1 VSKTLAGY
9 LALAAVLAAGG
20 VALAATGGTTGHPAR
35 HGRLSVVA
43 AENAYG
49 SIAAQIGGRHV
60 AVTSILTDP
69 AADPHLFTADTTTGL
84 AVARAALVIQN
95 GAGYDSFMGK
105 LESAA
110 PSSGRIVVTVAD
122 VLGVRGAGA
131 NPHLWYD
138 VPRLGRVA
146 GAIAVGLE
154 RADPRHRAAYR
165 AGLFRFQRRLGP
177 LRREVDAIRARDGG
191 APVAYTEPVPGYLLA
206 AAGLRNRTPGAFSR
220 AIEDG
225 SEPTAAAVA
234 DMTGLLTGHRVRA
247 LLVNTQAVSPV
258 TARMRSAAEAAGVP
272 VVGVT
277 ETLPAG
283 ETFQAWQLRQ
293 ARALARALGR

>member
-1 VSKTLAGY
+1 MAGY
-9 LALAAVLAAGG
+9 VALAVVLAAGG
-20 VALAATGGTTGHPAR
+20 VALAATGSS
-35 HGRLSVVA
+35 GRAPGGRVAVVA

-60 AVTSILTDP
+60 TVTSILRDP
-69 AADPHLFTADTTTGL
+69 AADPHLFTADTETGL
-84 AVARAALVIQN
+84 EVARASVLIQN
-95 GAGYDSFMGK
+95 GAGYDTFMDR
-105 LESAA
+105 LEDAA
-110 PSSGRIVVTVAD
+110 PSASRVVVTVAD
-122 VLGVRGAGA
+122 VLGVHGADA

-146 GAIAVGLE
+146 AAIAAGLE

-165 AGLFRFQRRLGP
+165 AGLDRFERRLAP
-177 LRREVDAIRARDGG
+177 LRREVAAIRARDGG
-191 APVAYTEPVPGYLLA
+191 APVAYTEAVPGYLLA
-206 AAGLRNRTPGAFSR
+206 AAGLRNLTPAAFSR

-225 SEPTAAAVA
+225 SEPTASAVS
-234 DMTGLLTGHRVRA
+234 DMTALLASHRVRV
-247 LLVNTQAVSPV
+247 LLVNTQAVSPI
-258 TARMRSAAEAAGVP
+258 TSRIRSAAAAAGVP

-277 ETLPAG
+277 ETLPEG

>member
-1 VSKTLAGY
+1 MVGY
-9 LALAAVLAAGG
+9 LVLAAVLAAGG
-20 VALAATGGTTGHPAR
+20 VALAATGETEHPAR
-35 HGRLSVVA
+35 NGRLPVVA

-49 SIAAQIGGRHV
+49 SITAQIGGRHL
-60 AVTSILTDP
+60 AVTSILNDP
-69 AADPHLFTADTTTGL
+69 AADPHLFTADTATGL

-110 PSSGRIVVTVAD
+110 PSSGRVVVTVAD
-122 VLGVRGAGA
+122 VLDVHGAGS

-138 VPRLGRVA
+138 VPRLDRIA
-146 GAIAVGLE
+146 GAIAAGLE

-165 AGLFRFQRRLGP
+165 AGLRRFERRLAP
-177 LRREVDAIRARDGG
+177 LRREVAAIRARDGG
-191 APVAYTEPVPGYLLA
+191 AQVACTEPVPGYLLA
-206 AAGLRNRTPGAFSR
+206 AAGLRNLTPGAFSR

-234 DMTGLLTGHRVRA
+234 DMTSLLAGHRVRA
-247 LLVNTQAVSPV
+247 LLVNTQAVSPI
-258 TARMRSAAEAAGVP
+258 TARIRSAAEAAGVP

-293 ARALARALGR
+293 ARALAGALNR

>member
-1 VSKTLAGY
+1 MSKTLLGY
-9 LALAAVLAAGG
+9 LVLAAVLVAGG
-20 VALAATGGTTGHPAR
+20 VALAATGEAEQPAR
-35 HGRLSVVA
+35 NGRLPVVA

-49 SIAAQIGGRHV
+49 SIADQIGGRHV

-177 LRREVDAIRARDGG
+177 LRREVHAIRARDGG

-206 AAGLRNRTPGAFSR
+206 AAGLRNLTPAAFSR

-225 SEPTAAAVA
+225 SEPTASAVS
-234 DMTGLLTGHRVRA
+234 DMTALLASHRVRA
-247 LLVNTQAVSPV
+247 LLVNTQAVSPITSRV
-258 TARMRSAAEAAGVP
+258 RSAAAAAGVP

-277 ETLPAG
+277 ETLPEG

-293 ARALARALGR
+293 ARALARALHR

>member
-1 VSKTLAGY
+1 MSKTLLGY
-9 LALAAVLAAGG
+9 LVLAAALAAGG
-20 VALAATGGTTGHPAR
+20 VTLAATGTTEHPAR
-35 HGRLSVVA
+35 GGRLPVVA

-60 AVTSILTDP
+60 AVTSILNDP

-95 GAGYDSFMGK
+95 GAGYDSFMAK

-146 GAIAVGLE
+146 GAVAAGLE

-165 AGLFRFQRRLGP
+165 AGLRRFEARLAP
-177 LRREVDAIRARDGG
+177 LRREVAAIRARDGG

-206 AAGLRNRTPGAFSR
+206 AAGLRNLTPAAFSR

-234 DMTGLLTGHRVRA
+234 GMTGLLTGHRVRA
-247 LLVNTQAVSPV
+247 LLVNTQALSPI
-258 TARMRSAAEAAGVP
+258 TARIRSAAEAAGIP

-293 ARALARALGR
+293 ARALARALHR

>member
-1 VSKTLAGY
+1 MAGY

-20 VALAATGGTTGHPAR
+20 VALAATGTS
-35 HGRLSVVA
+35 GRPPGGRVAVVA

-49 SIAAQIGGRHV
+49 SITAQIGGRHV
-60 AVTSILTDP
+60 SVTSILRDP
-69 AADPHLFTADTTTGL
+69 AADPHLFTADTGTGL
-84 AVARAALVIQN
+84 EVARAALVIQN
-95 GAGYDSFMGK
+95 GAGYDTFMGR
-105 LESAA
+105 LEDAA
-110 PSSGRIVVTVAD
+110 PSDDRVVVTVAD
-122 VLGVRGAGA
+122 VLGVDGADA

-146 GAIAVGLE
+146 AAIAAGLE

-165 AGLFRFQRRLGP
+165 AGLARFARRLAP
-177 LRREVDAIRARDGG
+177 LEHEVAAIRARDGG

-206 AAGLRNRTPGAFSR
+206 AAGLRNLTRPAFSR

-225 SEPTAAAVA
+225 TEPTAAAVA
-234 DMTGLLTGHRVRA
+234 DMTGLLTGRRVRA
-247 LLVNTQAVSPV
+247 LLVNTQAVSPITSRIRA
-258 TARMRSAAEAAGVP
+258 TARAAGIP

>member
-1 VSKTLAGY
+1 MAGY
-9 LALAAVLAAGG
+9 LALAAALAAGG
-20 VALAATGGTTGHPAR
+20 VTLAATGTS
-35 HGRLSVVA
+35 GRPPGGRVGVVA

-60 AVTSILTDP
+60 AVTSILRDP
-69 AADPHLFTADTTTGL
+69 AADPHLFTPDTGTGL
-84 AVARAALVIQN
+84 DVARAALVIQN
-95 GAGYDSFMGK
+95 GAGYDAFMGK
-105 LESAA
+105 LEDAA
-110 PSSGRIVVTVAD
+110 PSGERVVVTVAD
-122 VLGVRGAGA
+122 VLGVHGAAA

-146 GAIAVGLE
+146 GAIAAGLE
-154 RADPRHRAAYR
+154 QADPRHRAAYR
-165 AGLFRFQRRLGP
+165 AGLRRFKGRLAP
-177 LRREVDAIRARDGG
+177 LEREVAAIRARDGG
-191 APVAYTEPVPGYLLA
+191 APVAYTEPVPAYLLA
-206 AAGLRNRTPGAFSR
+206 AAGLRNLTPPAFSR

-234 DMTGLLTGHRVRA
+234 AMTGLLTGHRVRA
-247 LLVNTQAVSPV
+247 LLVNTQAVSPI
-258 TARMRSAAEAAGVP
+258 TSRIRSAAVAAGIP

-293 ARALARALGR
+293 ARALAGALGR

>member
-1 VSKTLAGY
+1 MSKTLVGY
-9 LALAAVLAAGG
+9 LVLAAVLAAGG
-20 VALAATGGTTGHPAR
+20 AALAATGTTEQPAR
-35 HGRLSVVA
+35 NGRLPVVA

-60 AVTSILTDP
+60 AVTSILNDP
-69 AADPHLFTADTTTGL
+69 AADPHLFTPDTTTGL
-84 AVARAALVIQN
+84 DIARAAVVIQN
-95 GAGYDSFMGK
+95 GAGYDSFMTK

-110 PSSGRIVVTVAD
+110 PSSGRTVVTVAD
-122 VLGVRGAGA
+122 VLGVHGAGA

-146 GAIAVGLE
+146 RAIAAGLG

-165 AGLFRFQRRLGP
+165 AGLRRFEARLTP
-177 LRREVDAIRARDGG
+177 LRREVAAIRAREGG
-191 APVAYTEPVPGYLLA
+191 VPVAYTEPVPGYLLA
-206 AAGLRNRTPGAFSR
+206 AAGLRNLTPAVFSR

-225 SEPTAAAVA
+225 TEPTAAAVA
-234 DMTGLLTGHRVRA
+234 DMTGLFAGHRVRA
-247 LLVNTQAVSPV
+247 LLVNTQAVSPI
-258 TARMRSAAEAAGVP
+258 TARIRSAAEGAGIP

-293 ARALARALGR
+293 ARTLARALGR

>member
-1 VSKTLAGY
+1 MAGY
-9 LALAAVLAAGG
+9 LALAVVLAAGG
-20 VALAATGGTTGHPAR
+20 VALAATGSS
-35 HGRLSVVA
+35 GRAPGGRVAVVA

-60 AVTSILTDP
+60 TVTSILRDP
-69 AADPHLFTADTTTGL
+69 AADPHLFTADTETGL
-84 AVARAALVIQN
+84 EVARASVLIQN
-95 GAGYDSFMGK
+95 GAGYDTFMDR
-105 LESAA
+105 LEDAA
-110 PSSGRIVVTVAD
+110 PSAGRVVVTVAD
-122 VLGVRGAGA
+122 VLGVHGADA

-146 GAIAVGLE
+146 AAIAAGLE

-165 AGLFRFQRRLGP
+165 AGLDRFERRLAP
-177 LRREVDAIRARDGG
+177 LRREVAAIRARDGG
-191 APVAYTEPVPGYLLA
+191 APVAYTEAVPGYLLA
-206 AAGLRNRTPGAFSR
+206 AAGLRNLTPAAFSR

-225 SEPTAAAVA
+225 SEPTASAVS
-234 DMTGLLTGHRVRA
+234 DMTALLARHRVRA
-247 LLVNTQAVSPV
+247 LLVNTQAVSPITSRV
-258 TARMRSAAEAAGVP
+258 RSAAAAAGVP

-277 ETLPAG
+277 ETLPEG

>member
-1 VSKTLAGY
+1 MSKTLVGY
-9 LALAAVLAAGG
+9 LALAAGLAAGG
-20 VALAATGGTTGHPAR
+20 VALATTGTMEQPSR
-35 HGRLSVVA
+35 SGRLPVVA

-60 AVTSILTDP
+60 SVTSVLHDP
-69 AADPHLFTADTTTGL
+69 AADPHLFTPDTTTGL

-95 GAGYDSFMGK
+95 GAGYDSFMSR

-110 PSSGRIVVTVAD
+110 PSSGRVVVTVAD
-122 VLGVRGAGA
+122 ALGVHGAGA

-146 GAIAVGLE
+146 GAIAAGLE
-154 RADPRHRAAYR
+154 RADPRHLAAYR
-165 AGLFRFQRRLGP
+165 AGLRRFEHRLAP
-177 LRREVDAIRARDGG
+177 LRREVAAIRARDGG
-191 APVAYTEPVPGYLLA
+191 TAIAYTEPVPGYLVA
-206 AAGLRNRTPGAFSR
+206 AAGLHNLTPAGFSR

-247 LLVNTQAVSPV
+247 LLVNTQAASPI
-258 TARMRSAAEAAGVP
+258 TARIRSAAETAGIP

-283 ETFQAWQLRQ
+283 QTFQAWQLRQ
-293 ARALARALGR
+293 ARALARALNR

>member
-1 VSKTLAGY
+1 MAGY

-20 VALAATGGTTGHPAR
+20 VALAATGSS
-35 HGRLSVVA
+35 GRPPGGRVAVVA

-60 AVTSILTDP
+60 TVTSILRDP
-69 AADPHLFTADTTTGL
+69 AADPHLFTADTGTGL
-84 AVARAALVIQN
+84 EVARAALVIQN
-95 GAGYDSFMGK
+95 GAGYDTFMNR
-105 LESAA
+105 LEDAA
-110 PSSGRIVVTVAD
+110 PSGDRVVVTVAD
-122 VLGVRGAGA
+122 VLGVQDADA

-146 GAIAVGLE
+146 AAIAAGLE

-165 AGLFRFQRRLGP
+165 AGLAGFQRRLAP
-177 LRREVDAIRARDGG
+177 LEREVAAIRTRDGG

-206 AAGLRNRTPGAFSR
+206 AAGLRDLTPSAFSR

-225 SEPTAAAVA
+225 TEPTAAAVA

-247 LLVNTQAVSPV
+247 LLVNTQAVSPI
-258 TARMRSAAEAAGVP
+258 TSRIRSAARAAGIP

-283 ETFQAWQLRQ
+283 ETFQVWQLRQ
-293 ARALARALGR
+293 ARALAGALGR

>member
-9 LALAAVLAAGG
+9 LALAAVLAAGA
-20 VALAATGGTTGHPAR
+20 VVLAATGTSGRPAG
-35 HGRLSVVA
+35 GRVAVVA

-60 AVTSILTDP
+60 AVTSILRDP
-69 AADPHLFTADTTTGL
+69 AADPHLFTADTGTGL
-84 AVARAALVIQN
+84 EVARAALVIQN
-95 GAGYDSFMGK
+95 GAGYDTFMGK
-105 LESAA
+105 LEDAA
-110 PSSGRIVVTVAD
+110 PSGRRVVVTVAD
-122 VLGVRGAGA
+122 ALGIHAADA

-138 VPRLGRVA
+138 VPRLDRVA
-146 GAIAVGLE
+146 AAIAAGLE
-154 RADPRHRAAYR
+154 RADPRHRPAYR
-165 AGLFRFQRRLGP
+165 AGLVRFQRRLAP
-177 LRREVDAIRARDGG
+177 LRRAVAAIRVRDGG
-191 APVAYTEPVPGYLLA
+191 APVAYTEAVPGYLLA
-206 AAGLRNRTPGAFSR
+206 AAGLRNLTPPAFAR
-220 AIEDG
+220 AIENG
-225 SEPTAAAVA
+225 SEPTASAVA

-247 LLVNTQAVSPV
+247 LLVNTQAISPI
-258 TARMRSAAEAAGVP
+258 TSRIRSEAVAAGIP

>member
-1 VSKTLAGY
+1 MVSKTLLGY
-9 LALAAVLAAGG
+9 VALVAVLAAGG
-20 VALAATGGTTGHPAR
+20 VALAATGTTEHPAR
-35 HGRLSVVA
+35 NGRLSVVA

-60 AVTSILTDP
+60 AVTSILNDP

-84 AVARAALVIQN
+84 DVARAALVIEN

-225 SEPTAAAVA
+225 SDPTAAAVA

-293 ARALARALGR
+293 TRALARALDR

>member
-1 VSKTLAGY
+1 VSRTLLGY
-9 LALAAVLAAGG
+9 VALAAVLAAGG
-20 VALAATGGTTGHPAR
+20 VTLAATGTS
-35 HGRLSVVA
+35 GRPSGGPVAVVA

-49 SIAAQIGGRHV
+49 SMAAQIGGRHV
-60 AVTSILTDP
+60 TVTSILRDP
-69 AADPHLFTADTTTGL
+69 AADPHLFTANTATGL

-95 GAGYDSFMGK
+95 GAGYDSVMGK
-105 LESAA
+105 LEDAA
-110 PSSGRIVVTVAD
+110 PSGDRVVVIVAD
-122 VLGVRGAGA
+122 VLGVHGADA

-138 VPRLGRVA
+138 VPRLDRVA
-146 GAIAVGLE
+146 RAIAAGLE
-154 RADPRHRAAYR
+154 QADPRHRGAYR
-165 AGLFRFQRRLGP
+165 AGLRRFERRLAP
-177 LRREVDAIRARDGG
+177 LRREVAAIRARDGG

-206 AAGLRNRTPGAFSR
+206 AAGLRNLTPPAFAR

-247 LLVNTQAVSPV
+247 LLLNTQAVSPI
-258 TARMRSAAEAAGVP
+258 TSRIRSAALAAGIP

>member
-1 VSKTLAGY
+1 MSKTLLGY
-9 LALAAVLAAGG
+9 LVLAAVLAAGG
-20 VALAATGGTTGHPAR
+20 VALAATGETAQPAR
-35 HGRLSVVA
+35 NGRLPVVA

-49 SIAAQIGGRHV
+49 SIAAQIGRRRV
-60 AVTSILTDP
+60 AVTSILNDP
-69 AADPHLFTADTTTGL
+69 AADPHLFTADTRTAR

-122 VLGVRGAGA
+122 ALGVHGAGA

-138 VPRLGRVA
+138 VPRLDRVA
-146 GAIAVGLE
+146 GAIAAGLE

-165 AGLFRFQRRLGP
+165 AGLRRFERRLAP
-177 LRREVDAIRARDGG
+177 LRREVAAIRARDGG

-206 AAGLRNRTPGAFSR
+206 AAGLRNVTPRAFSR

-234 DMTGLLTGHRVRA
+234 GMTRLLTGHRVRV
-247 LLVNTQAVSPV
+247 LLVNTQAVSPI
-258 TARMRSAAEAAGVP
+258 TARIRSAAEAAGIP

-283 ETFQAWQLRQ
+283 ETFEAWQMRQ
-293 ARALARALGR
+293 VRALARALGR

>member
-9 LALAAVLAAGG
+9 LALAAVLAAGV
-20 VALAATGGTTGHPAR
+20 VALAATGTS
-35 HGRLSVVA
+35 GRPSGGPVPVVA

-60 AVTSILTDP
+60 AVTSILRDP
-69 AADPHLFTADTTTGL
+69 AADPHLFTADTQTGL
-84 AVARAALVIQN
+84 DVARAALVIEN
-95 GAGYDSFMGK
+95 GAGYDTFMGK
-105 LESAA
+105 LEDAA
-110 PSSGRIVVTVAD
+110 PSGGRVVVTVAD
-122 VLGVRGAGA
+122 VLGVHGTDA

-146 GAIAVGLE
+146 AAIAAGLE
-154 RADPRHRAAYR
+154 RADPRHRADYR
-165 AGLFRFQRRLGP
+165 AGLGRFERRLAP
-177 LRREVDAIRARDGG
+177 LEREVASIRARDGG
-191 APVAYTEPVPGYLLA
+191 APVAYTEPVAGYLLA
-206 AAGLRNRTPGAFSR
+206 AAGLRSLTPPAFSR

-247 LLVNTQAVSPV
+247 LLVNTQAVSPI
-258 TARMRSAAEAAGVP
+258 TSRIRSAAAAAGIP

-293 ARALARALGR
+293 ARSLARALAR

>member
-1 VSKTLAGY
+1 MSKTLAGY
-9 LALAAVLAAGG
+9 VVLAAVLAAGG
-20 VALAATGGTTGHPAR
+20 VALAATGETEQPAR
-35 HGRLSVVA
+35 NGRLPVVA

-49 SIAAQIGGRHV
+49 SIAAQIGGRQV
-60 AVTSILTDP
+60 ALTSILNDP

-84 AVARAALVIQN
+84 SVARAALVIQN
-95 GAGYDSFMGK
+95 GAGYDSFVGK

-110 PSSGRIVVTVAD
+110 PSSGRVVVTVAD
-122 VLGVRGAGA
+122 ALDVHGAGA

-138 VPRLGRVA
+138 LPRLDRIA
-146 GAIAVGLE
+146 GAIAAGLE

-165 AGLFRFQRRLGP
+165 AGLRRFERRLAP
-177 LRREVDAIRARDGG
+177 LRREVAAIRARDGG

-206 AAGLRNRTPGAFSR
+206 AAGLRNLTPGAFSR

-234 DMTGLLTGHRVRA
+234 DMTSLLAGHRVRA
-247 LLVNTQAVSPV
+247 LLVNTQAVSPI
-258 TARMRSAAEAAGVP
+258 TARIRSAAEAAGVP

-293 ARALARALGR
+293 ARALARALNR

>member
-69 AADPHLFTADTTTGL
+69 ADPHLFTADTTTGL

>member
-1 VSKTLAGY
+1 MSKTLLGY
-9 LALAAVLAAGG
+9 LVLAAVLVAGG
-20 VALAATGGTTGHPAR
+20 VALAATGEAEQPAR
-35 HGRLSVVA
+35 NGRLPVVA

-49 SIAAQIGGRHV
+49 SIADQIGGRHV
-60 AVTSILTDP
+60 AVTSILNDP
-69 AADPHLFTADTTTGL
+69 AADPHLFTADTATGL

-95 GAGYDSFMGK
+95 GAGYDSFMGT

-122 VLGVRGAGA
+122 VLGVHGAGA

-138 VPRLGRVA
+138 VPRLDRVA
-146 GAIAVGLE
+146 GAIAAGLE

-165 AGLFRFQRRLGP
+165 AGLRRFEGRLAP
-177 LRREVDAIRARDGG
+177 LRREVAAIRARDGG
-191 APVAYTEPVPGYLLA
+191 TAVAYTEPVPGYLLA
-206 AAGLRNRTPGAFSR
+206 AAGLRNLTPGAFSR
-220 AIEDG
+220 AIENG

-234 DMTGLLTGHRVRA
+234 GMTGLLTGHRVRA
-247 LLVNTQAVSPV
+247 LLVNTQAVSPI
-258 TARMRSAAEAAGVP
+258 TARIRSAAEAAGIP
-272 VVGVT
+272 IVGVT

-293 ARALARALGR
+293 ARALARALHR

>member
-9 LALAAVLAAGG
+9 LALTVVLAAGG
-20 VALAATGGTTGHPAR
+20 VALAATGTS
-35 HGRLSVVA
+35 GRPSGGKVAVVA

-60 AVTSILTDP
+60 AVTSILRDP
-69 AADPHLFTADTTTGL
+69 AADPHLFTAGTGTGL
-84 AVARAALVIQN
+84 DVARAGLVIQN
-95 GAGYDSFMGK
+95 GAGYDTFMDR
-105 LESAA
+105 LEDAA
-110 PSSGRIVVTVAD
+110 PSGARVVVTVAD
-122 VLGVRGAGA
+122 VLGVHGADA

-146 GAIAVGLE
+146 AAIAAGLE
-154 RADPRHRAAYR
+154 RADPRHRADYR
-165 AGLFRFQRRLGP
+165 AGLARFERRLAP
-177 LRREVDAIRARDGG
+177 LGREVAAIRARDGG

-206 AAGLRNRTPGAFSR
+206 AAGLRNLTPPAFSR

-225 SEPTAAAVA
+225 SEPTASAVA
-234 DMTGLLTGHRVRA
+234 DMTALLTGHRVRA
-247 LLVNTQAVSPV
+247 LLVNTQAVSPI
-258 TARMRSAAEAAGVP
+258 TSRIRSAAVAAGIP

-277 ETLPAG
+277 ETLPAD

-293 ARALARALGR
+293 ARALARALDR

>member
-9 LALAAVLAAGG
+9 LVLAVALAAGG
-20 VALAATGGTTGHPAR
+20 IALAATGTSAGPSGGKVA
-35 HGRLSVVA
+35 VVA

-60 AVTSILTDP
+60 AVTSILRDP
-69 AADPHLFTADTTTGL
+69 AADPHLFTADTETGL
-84 AVARAALVIQN
+84 EVARAGLVIQN
-95 GAGYDSFMGK
+95 GAGYDTFMDR
-105 LESAA
+105 LEAAA
-110 PSSGRIVVTVAD
+110 PSGDRIVVTVAD
-122 VLGVRGAGA
+122 ALGVHGGDA

-146 GAIAVGLE
+146 GAIAAGLA
-154 RADPRHRAAYR
+154 RADPRHRADYR
-165 AGLFRFQRRLGP
+165 AGLIRFERRLVP
-177 LRREVDAIRARDGG
+177 LEREVAAIRARDGG
-191 APVAYTEPVPGYLLA
+191 APVAYTEAVPGYLLA
-206 AAGLRNRTPGAFSR
+206 AAGLRSLTPPAFSR

-225 SEPTAAAVA
+225 SEPTASAVA
-234 DMTGLLTGHRVRA
+234 GMTGLLSGHRVRA
-247 LLVNTQAVSPV
+247 LLVNTQAVSPI
-258 TARMRSAAEAAGVP
+258 TSRIRSAAVAAGIP

>member
-1 VSKTLAGY
+1 MAGY
-9 LALAAVLAAGG
+9 LALAVVLAAGG
-20 VALAATGGTTGHPAR
+20 VALAATGSS
-35 HGRLSVVA
+35 GRAPGGRVAVVA

-60 AVTSILTDP
+60 TVTSILRDP
-69 AADPHLFTADTTTGL
+69 AADPHLFTADTETGL
-84 AVARAALVIQN
+84 EVARASVLIQN
-95 GAGYDSFMGK
+95 GAGYDTFMDRI
-105 LESAA
+105 EDAA
-110 PSSGRIVVTVAD
+110 PSAGRVVVTVAD
-122 VLGVRGAGA
+122 VLGVHGADA

-146 GAIAVGLE
+146 AAIAAGLE

-165 AGLFRFQRRLGP
+165 AGLDRFERRLAP
-177 LRREVDAIRARDGG
+177 LRREVAAIRARDGG
-191 APVAYTEPVPGYLLA
+191 APVAYTEAVPGYLLA
-206 AAGLRNRTPGAFSR
+206 AAGLRNLTPAAFSR

-225 SEPTAAAVA
+225 SEPTASAVS
-234 DMTGLLTGHRVRA
+234 DMTALLASHRVRV
-247 LLVNTQAVSPV
+247 LLVNTQAVSPI
-258 TARMRSAAEAAGVP
+258 TSRIRSAAAAAGVP

-277 ETLPAG
+277 ETLPEG